1 MDTARRLFA
10 RLLSSVVLPTSII
23 VVSLY
28 IFHTLGE
35 VHYLVASLMAFS
47 VGCFSIY
54 LVFKYWINTDI
65 KNETPEQQM
74 TRFMVVFT
82 INVAINAEIV
92 YLLVTHV
99 GVPLLTAQAVAA
111 VIVAYESYY
120 AYRSLVF
127 RNTPKKTVGEILAEQ
142 VAAQTISRDKA

>member
-1 MDTARRLFA
+1 MSIIQSLFSRLV
-10 RLLSSVVLPTSII
+10 SSVLLPTGII
-23 VVSLY
+23 VTSLY
-28 IFHTLGE
+28 IFHSLGR
-35 VHYLVASLMAFS
+35 VHYLAASVMAFCI
-47 VGCFSIY
+47 GCFSIY
-54 LVFKYWINTDI
+54 LAFKYWINTDI

-74 TRFMVVFT
+74 VRYMTVFT

-92 YLLVTHV
+92 YILVTHV

-127 RNTPKKTVGEILAEQ
+127 RTHRRRTVAE
-142 VAAQTISRDKA
+142 VYADQTRSIAREKA